1 MGVIRTLLARRPL
14 LDQIRHR
21 LVLLHVYYPLS
32 RIVIHRFL
40 GGDGFL
46 GRAAQSNI
54 RSMYFQ
60 LRRQSEAIAC
70 ILVRR
75 LGALP
80 FCELL
85 HMSWMGVSLRYHR
98 ILDDQHRPRRDLRV
112 KVVLL
117 GNLVAIDKVVLR
129 HLLFLLDEVVF
140 GVQVVDVLDFR
151 GCLILMGL
159 SLSFLIFL
167 VQITPRSTIL
177 LPIAFVVG
185 VVRTSLFPL
194 F

>member
-1 MGVIRTLLARRPL
+1 
-14 LDQIRHR
+14 
-21 LVLLHVYYPLS
+21 
-32 RIVIHRFL
+32 
-40 GGDGFL
+40 
-46 GRAAQSNI
+46 
-54 RSMYFQ
+54 MYFQ
-60 LRRQSEAIAC
+60 LCRQAEAIAC

-129 HLLFLLDEVVF
+129 HLLFLLDKVVF
-140 GVQVVDVLDFR
+140 GAYDFKS
-151 GCLILMGL
+151 GVCGSAGDISSEAFFNHSLEITGGILERDCKEIL
-159 SLSFLIFL
+159 QSFFKKL
-167 VQITPRSTIL
+167 RD
-177 LPIAFVVG
+177 
-185 VVRTSLFPL
+185 
-194 F
+194 